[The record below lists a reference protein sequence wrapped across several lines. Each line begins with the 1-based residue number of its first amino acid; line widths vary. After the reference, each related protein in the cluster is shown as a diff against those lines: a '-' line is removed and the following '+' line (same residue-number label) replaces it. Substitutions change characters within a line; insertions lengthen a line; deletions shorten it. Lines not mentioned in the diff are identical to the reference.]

1 MITISNDD
9 IINIINTD
17 FLRNSGLMTMIGKQI
32 SYILFIKYQDH
43 VVIIQIMVEHHVSIL
58 ALVKFIK
65 YIKNFLNIF

>member
-58 ALVKFIK
+58 DLVKFIK